1 MWLRASER
9 KVKLSFAGFFLYKIL
24 RGGENNMEKEIL
36 TLKDVS
42 IILDLSMPSI
52 YKLIRNDNSFPV
64 IRLGEK
70 YGVSKAKLNEWIDNK
85 TKYKN

>member
-1 MWLRASER
+1 MRLRASER
-9 KVKLSFAGFFLYKIL
+9 KVKLSFAGSFLYKIL
-24 RGGENNMEKEIL
+24 KGGVNAMEKEIL

-52 YKLIRNDNSFPV
+52 YKLIKNDKSFPI

-70 YGVSKAKLNEWIDNK
+70 YGVSKAKLSEWIDNK